1 MLMSFQWGFFSLC
14 RPISIIPARSISKD
28 LRNVDFSPQILH
40 FLLHFKAFC
49 VPWKMLIDDQK
60 PLEVKRCYKNNQ
72 FRRSHTNLNSKS
84 GKAMKDEPWT
94 TQHNARKQKVML
106 EQSPP

>member
-1 MLMSFQWGFFSLC
+1 MIQNVSNDLYFPSVGPFQTALLVN
-14 RPISIIPARSISKD
+14 IMEKVI
-28 LRNVDFSPQILH
+28 LVLELDFLSR
-40 FLLHFKAFC
+40 FRAFC
-49 VPWKMLIDDQK
+49 VPRKTLIDDQK